1 MWKKLSIQSSTS
13 AAGWSCAKTAWICHC
28 IASPSA
34 ALCIPVAVLLLWVT
48 REGGI
53 WHVCVGGRL
62 PVGHVGMGP
71 NNRFGGG
78 NSEILTSEKLVFLTP
93 ILVQNEMKHFM
104 GYHSQPRNSIIFLPK
119 HDDIGAPQAVS
130 REIPVE
136 MGGCQSPSD
145 CLNKLFI
152 PMRIHF
158 VWKFSVS
165 STKNL
170 ACLKPGFL
178 WGCKREKK
186 KKSMCQLSHSSQ
198 GILRNL
204 IRTTNS
210 KLS

>member
-1 MWKKLSIQSSTS
+1 M
-13 AAGWSCAKTAWICHC
+13 
-28 IASPSA
+28 
-34 ALCIPVAVLLLWVT
+34 
-48 REGGI
+48 
-53 WHVCVGGRL
+53 
-62 PVGHVGMGP
+62 
-71 NNRFGGG
+71 
-78 NSEILTSEKLVFLTP
+78 FLTP

-104 GYHSQPRNSIIFLPK
+104 GYHRQPRNSIIFLPK

-136 MGGCQSPSD
+136 MEGCQSPSD

-186 KKSMCQLSHSSQ
+186 KKVCVNSPIPARVFWEISSGQQIPSSVRYHHFFYFTFVKWHRAQLVQKH
-198 GILRNL
+198 
-204 IRTTNS
+204 
-210 KLS
+210 K